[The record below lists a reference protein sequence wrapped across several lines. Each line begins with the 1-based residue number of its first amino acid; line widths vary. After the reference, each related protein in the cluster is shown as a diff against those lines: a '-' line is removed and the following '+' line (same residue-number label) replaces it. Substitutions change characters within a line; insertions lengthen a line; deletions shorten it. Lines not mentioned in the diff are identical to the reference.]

1 MPIELVKEQI
11 HKFLST
17 DKPEVLAIK
26 GGWGV
31 GKTYSW
37 ELFAKEFKVDC
48 DLNQYSYVSLF
59 GVNSINDIKKAV
71 FLNTIETH
79 NIGQPLN
86 LKSRSKS
93 WTEALQSIKV
103 KGVSVGD
110 MLGAVSQLATD
121 KTIICFDDLERHS
134 KGITI
139 KDFMGLVSYYKEQKG
154 CKVVLLLN
162 EEVGDET
169 FSDYQKY
176 KEKVVDKQLHFEP
189 TAEESFDI
197 MYKSDDELKD
207 YVRQY
212 CVSLNLK
219 NKRIIKKIEQ
229 HIQDSLGQLTDAGFD
244 IRIQQQ
250 IARSVVLL
258 SFSYYSSGIENKGV
272 PSFNYMT
279 STKNLRDEDYDE
291 ELQQEA
297 IDNKWGDFQK
307 KYNFVFLDELD
318 LALAT
323 GIKQGFFDAEKLSTL
338 CSSKQAEIDIRKRSE
353 KLEKAWDVYHGS
365 FDLNEAEVIAAMEAG
380 LRDIVEVASPSQ
392 YGSGISVLRDIGK
405 EGGEKADELIT
416 FYIDTRKNNPDV
428 FDLDSFEAN
437 PFGARDEKFAEKLRE
452 AQKVYTPE
460 LTVEDILEKRKGSS
474 SYDTVEADILNKMS
488 QADIK
493 AMFLGFKG
501 KLLYDNINVFILLSG
516 SNDSL
521 KDKVNKA
528 LEEIAAMSPLNKSR
542 MGKFQR

>member
-1 MPIELVKEQI
+1 MPIGLVKEQI

-31 GKTYSW
+31 GKTHSW
-37 ELFAKEFKVDC
+37 EQFAKEFKADC
-48 DLNQYSYVSLF
+48 ALSHYSYVSLF

-71 FLNTIETH
+71 FLNTIDTR

-121 KTIICFDDLERHS
+121 KTVICFDDLERHS

-139 KDFMGLVSYYKEQKG
+139 KDFMGLASYYKEQKG

-162 EEVGDET
+162 EDVGDET

-197 MYKSDDELKD
+197 MYESDGGLRD

-229 HIQDSLGQLTDAGFD
+229 HIQDSLGQLADAGFD
-244 IRIQQQ
+244 ITIQQQ

-258 SFSYYSSGIENKGV
+258 SFSYYSSGTENKRI
-272 PSFNYMT
+272 PSFRYLT
-279 STKNLRDEDYDE
+279 CTKNLHDDDYDK
-291 ELQQEA
+291 ELHQQA
-297 IDNKWGDFQK
+297 IDNKWDEFQK
-307 KYNFVFLDELD
+307 KYNFLFLDELD

-323 GIKQGFFDAEKLSTL
+323 GIKQGFFDGERLSTF
-338 CSSKQAEIDIRKRSE
+338 CSSKQTEIDIRKRSE
-353 KLEKAWDVYHGS
+353 KLEKAWDIYHGS
-365 FDLNEAEVIAAMEAG
+365 FDLNDADVIAAMEAG

-392 YGSGISVLRDIGK
+392 YGSGISVLRDIGN
-405 EGGEKADELIT
+405 GGDEKADELIT
-416 FYIDTRKNNPDV
+416 FYIDTRKNKPDV
-428 FDLDSFEAN
+428 FNLDSFDAN

-452 AQKVYTPE
+452 ARKVYTPE
-460 LTVEDILEKRKGSS
+460 LTIEDILEKRKGSS
-474 SYDTVEADILNKMS
+474 SYNAVEAEILNKMS
-488 QADIK
+488 KDEVK
-493 AMFLGFKG
+493 AMFMSFKG
-501 KLLYDNINVFILLSG
+501 KSLYDNINVFILLSG
-516 SNDSL
+516 GNASL
-521 KDKVNKA
+521 KRKVDNA
-528 LEEIAAMSPLNKSR
+528 LEEIAAMSSLNKSR